1 MTKPTLIILAA
12 GMGSRYKGLKQ
23 LDTFGPSGETI
34 MDYSVY
40 DAIAA
45 GFGEIVFIIK
55 EDFIDSFK
63 ERADKRYGGKISCS
77 YVTQELHMIPEGF
90 ELNPERIK
98 PWGTGHATLLAESK
112 ISGSFGVINADDY
125 YGNHSFKILADY
137 LRKVEGESGEYS
149 VVGFTLGNTLSES
162 GAVSRGICT
171 VSNSGYLTA
180 IEEHHK
186 IARVGEAIKA
196 ENSSGHSVTL
206 DIGSTVSMN
215 MLGFTPDIFEKG
227 KILFRKFMQDRGSEL
242 KSEFYIPFMVNEV
255 MQAGEGRC
263 RVLTS
268 PDKWFG
274 VTYPED
280 KEHVRVCFKK
290 LTDRGIYP
298 TPLF

>member
-63 ERADKRYGGKISCS
+63 ERAEERYGGKIRCS
-77 YVTQELHMIPEGF
+77 YVTQELHMIPEGL

-112 ISGSFGVINADDY
+112 VSGNFGVINADDY
-125 YGNHSFKILADY
+125 YGSHSFKILADY
-137 LRKVEGESGEYS
+137 LTKVEGKSGEYS

-162 GAVSRGICT
+162 GSVSRGICS
-171 VSNSGYLTA
+171 VGNDGYLTS

-186 IARVGEAIKA
+186 IAKAGEVIEA

-206 DIGSTVSMN
+206 DIESTVSMN

-227 KILFRKFMQDRGSEL
+227 KILFRKFMQDRGFEL
-242 KSEFYIPFMVNEV
+242 KSEFYIPFMVNEI

-280 KEHVRVCFKK
+280 KEHVRTCFKELANK
-290 LTDRGIYP
+290 GIYP
-298 TPLF
+298 SPLF